1 MSVRHTG
8 LDSLLVEAAAV
19 QVRRDLDAEIAEAV
33 GQLPPWTPDVMS
45 GAQPSAAV
53 YYHGN
58 WAATR
63 YVR

>member
-1 MSVRHTG
+1 VRRVG
-8 LDSLLVEAAAV
+8 FDSLLVEAAV
-19 QVRRDLDAEIAEAV
+19 IHVRRELAAEITEAV

-45 GAQPSAAV
+45 GAKPSAAV
-53 YYHGN
+53 YYNSN